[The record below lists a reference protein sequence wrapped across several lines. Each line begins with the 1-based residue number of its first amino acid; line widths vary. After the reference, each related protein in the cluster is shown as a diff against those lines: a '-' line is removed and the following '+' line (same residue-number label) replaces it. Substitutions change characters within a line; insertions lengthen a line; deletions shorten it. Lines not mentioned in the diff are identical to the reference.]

1 MLLMVIIELLI
12 VAINILYKAIKPSSS
27 TLVVINNTIVA

>member
-1 MLLMVIIELLI
+1 MVIIVLI

-27 TLVVINNTIVA
+27 ILLVVINNTIVA

>member
-1 MLLMVIIELLI
+1 MVIIGLI

-27 TLVVINNTIVA
+27 TLVINNTIVA